1 MKSKEILPM
10 VKLTTTTLIVLVA
23 ALSFTTA
30 IAAQK
35 GLTRNIIST
44 FAPPDGADRAAI
56 AQKLEITAEQ
66 KSQMKEISKRFKD
79 QSSALKKDYQTAYQN
94 VVKLMNNEK
103 PDKSRVNEKL
113 KNFHQ
118 VHSKVLEAEVQ
129 YWMDLKTILSPAQN
143 LQLWEIFEQSRIR
156 K

>member
-35 GLTRNIIST
+35 GMTRNIVSV
-44 FAPPDGADRAAI
+44 FAPPKAAERASI
-56 AQKLEITAEQ
+56 AQTLEMTAEQ
-66 KSQMKEISKRFKD
+66 KSQMKEVADRFKK
-79 QSSALKKDYQTAYQN
+79 QASTLKKKYQTAYQN
-94 VVKLMNNEK
+94 IVSFMDNEK
-103 PDKSRVNEKL
+103 PDISKVNEGL

-118 VHSKVLEAEVQ
+118 VHSNVVDAEVQ
-129 YWMDLKTILSPAQN
+129 YWIDLKTILSPAQN
-143 LQLWEIFEQSRIR
+143 LQLWEIFEQSRLR